1 MNANSSRVTLRQLCH
16 LGLPA
21 PLLLPSLLP
30 VLRELVPASHAGFFF
45 CDEAGSIINLYAER
59 MLPPSAMAAYHDD
72 HSNQQFCRQYLDRV
86 ATANPLQRRSVS
98 ADERNSNYYRDVL
111 VALGIEHF
119 LYCIVRH
126 GGKVL
131 GQLSLYRG
139 LDGCAFSHEDEQA
152 LHSVLHYLGE
162 GLSVPSHGVLH
173 DLLDEAV
180 EEGLALFDSQ
190 GQEICADANWPRLIR
205 LAHGNAIAPATAL
218 AERETLPRFV
228 AAMIAVAK
236 SAPLAIHTVRT
247 GWGQFAFRKHAM
259 ASTSGA
265 EAVAILVS
273 RLAAEP
279 LLLTKGAAAMDL
291 SPQQREVA
299 VLMAKGHSN
308 TEIARHMG
316 ITANTASY
324 HAKQVFGRLKVHD
337 RSAIAKVLS
346 AAAAALP
353 HT

>member
-45 CDEAGSIINLYAER
+45 CDESGGIVNLYAER
-59 MLPPSAMAAYHDD
+59 MLPPSAMAAYHDEHSD
-72 HSNQQFCRQYLDRV
+72 HQFRRQYLERV
-86 ATANPLQRRSVS
+86 AAANPLQRRSVS
-98 ADERNSNYYRDVL
+98 ADERMGGYYRDVL

-126 GGKVL
+126 NGHVL

-139 LDGCAFSHEDEQA
+139 VDECAFSHEDEQSMN
-152 LHSVLHYLGE
+152 SVLHYLGD
-162 GLSVPSHGVLH
+162 GLSVPSPGVLH
-173 DLLDEAV
+173 GLQDEAV
-180 EEGLALFDSQ
+180 EDGLALFDTQ
-190 GQEICADANWPRLIR
+190 GREIYADANWPRLVR
-205 LAHGNAIAPATAL
+205 LAHGNAITPATAL

-228 AAMIAVAK
+228 AAMLAVAM
-236 SAPLAIHTVRT
+236 STPHAIHTVRT

-259 ASTSGA
+259 TSACGA
-265 EAVAILVS
+265 EAVAISVS

-279 LLLTKGAAAMDL
+279 LLLTKGAGAMDL

-316 ITANTASY
+316 ISTNTASY
-324 HAKQVFGRLKVHD
+324 HAKQVFGRLNVHD
-337 RSAIAKVLS
+337 RSAIARVLS
-346 AAAAALP
+346 TAAGAFSQ
-353 HT
+353 T